1 MEELAELY
9 REFEK
14 DATERRN
21 SDSKAEKVRVFVS
34 NLAAYMEEDR
44 LCFDAVFNMVCVK
57 ILNKPINKSYFK
69 QVIDK
74 AWVLEEDEDK
84 VLWIRVDLPRRK

>member
-1 MEELAELY
+1 LEELAELY

-14 DATERRN
+14 DAKERRN
-21 SDSKAEKVRVFVS
+21 LDSKAEKVRVFVS

-44 LCFDAVFNMVCVK
+44 LCFDAVFKMVCVR
-57 ILNKPINKSYFK
+57 ILSKPINKSYFK

-74 AWVLEEDEDK
+74 TWVLEEDEDK